1 MREILFRGKRI
12 DINEWIEGYYAVSPT
27 DSKSYIYAKDYTE
40 VDIAED
46 GLHMAYRLM
55 QVIPETAG
63 QFVGLTDK
71 NGNKIFEGD
80 IVRLFDISVGEIVQ
94 ECGAF
99 GIGCRKQ
106 IDYDYLASEIAPV
119 TGNNN
124 TPMFCYNDNFV
135 SLWELWWN
143 YNEESDEISVI
154 EVIGNIHDNPELLE
168 VTESR

>member
-12 DINEWIEGYYAVSPT
+12 DNGELVYGWLCRVGDKYANIVE
-27 DSKSYIYAKDYTE
+27 KDTE
-40 VDIAED
+40 VLYSVLTNTI
-46 GLHMAYRLM
+46 
-55 QVIPETAG
+55 G
-63 QFVGLTDK
+63 QYTGLTDK
-71 NGNKIFEGD
+71 NGKKIFEGD

-143 YNEESDEISVI
+143 YNEEDDNISVI

-168 VTESR
+168 VTE